1 MKIILFL
8 LGLNFYI
15 CYHNLV
21 NLKKNKIKYNLVKT
35 CYPDDEN
42 DDNNKIIYNFIL
54 NDKPF
59 YKLIWYDCENCEE
72 LLENMQKLNLKKIYI
87 NEELKNYIINPLL
100 YKDDKLIANN
110 LFDIYEKIYE
120 EIY

>member
-42 DDNNKIIYNFIL
+42 DNNNNKIINNFML
-54 NDKPF
+54 NNKLF

-87 NEELKNYIINPLL
+87 NEELNNYLINPLL
-100 YKDDKLIANN
+100 YRDDKLIANN
-110 LFDIYEKIYE
+110 LFNIYKEIYE
-120 EIY
+120 